1 MGSSGCMVRSRSS
14 QEALVETQGKTPE
27 MEARC
32 ERPRGNPD
40 DKRIQQQ
47 SGTCIEGGAA
57 VVRVVLYM
65 Q

>member
-1 MGSSGCMVRSRSS
+1 MSQSS

-27 MEARC
+27 IEARC

-65 Q
+65 W